1 MARLYQR
8 HKGGNWYGDYNT
20 PEGKRV
26 QGSLRTKDKQ
36 VARERLRL
44 AELGATPSS
53 RGKKQKL
60 MDAIDGM
67 IASLHTKA
75 EGTRG
80 MYRVKGRRLL
90 KTLGNPWVHEINADM
105 LDKYILKRRSSD
117 PDHGNAADHTIQ
129 KELITVRRALKYA
142 LKRNMLHAM
151 PHWPE
156 FSPDYVPRKVW
167 LTVGQFEALCSELE
181 PERRMWASL
190 AALAGCRSGEAERVT
205 WDMVNFA
212 TNRIRVPGSKTDM
225 SRDRPVPIAPALRAR
240 LLGVP
245 KDGRTGPV
253 AGRWGNVRRDL
264 HAAIDRFNVKT
275 KERSEA
281 TGTKATPP
289 VPKVSP
295 NDLRRTFASWLIQE
309 GAPPLT
315 VAALM
320 GHTTTRMIEK
330 VYGKLSAENLDAA
343 MALMPG
349 QGVTDGVTELGRNAA
364 EPESTGDD
372 LDGSKDD

>member
-1 MARLYQR
+1 MARLYRR
-8 HKGGNWYGDYNT
+8 HKDGNWYGDYCT

-26 QGSLRTKDKQ
+26 QGSLRTKDKT
-36 VARERLRL
+36 VAKERLRL

-53 RGKKQKL
+53 RGKKQRL

-67 IASLHTKA
+67 IASIHTKA

-80 MYRVKGRRLL
+80 MYRVKARRLL
-90 KTLGNPWVHEINADM
+90 KTLGNPWVHEINVDM
-105 LDKYILKRRSSD
+105 LDKYIVRRRSDD

-142 LKRNMLHAM
+142 LKRNMLHVM

-167 LTVGQFEALCSELE
+167 LTVDQFEALCSELE

-190 AALAGCRSGEAERVT
+190 AALAGCRAGEAERVT
-205 WDMVNFA
+205 WEMVNFA

-225 SRDRPVPIAPALRAR
+225 SRDRPVPIAPALRAK
-240 LLGVP
+240 LLAVP
-245 KDGRTGPV
+245 ESDRHGTV

-264 HAAIDRFNVKT
+264 HAAIDRRN
-275 KERSEA
+275 A
-281 TGTKATPP
+281 KAARAADECKVYAGAIPY
-289 VPKVSP
+289 VSP

-330 VYGKLSAENLDAA
+330 VYGKLSAANLDAA

-349 QGVTDGVTELGRNAA
+349 QGVTDGVTEWVSDVTT
-364 EPESTGDD
+364 PDHTGDKP
-372 LDGSKDD
+372 DGSDNE